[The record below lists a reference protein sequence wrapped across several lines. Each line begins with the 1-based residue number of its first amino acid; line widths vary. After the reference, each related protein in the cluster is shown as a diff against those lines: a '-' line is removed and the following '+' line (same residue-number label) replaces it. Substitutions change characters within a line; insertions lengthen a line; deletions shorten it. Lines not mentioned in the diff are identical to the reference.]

1 MNIKRVH
8 VIVNPASGQDKPILK
23 TLNSVFRDNG
33 IEWEMF
39 VTKEAGDGIRL
50 AREAAEAGVDAVA
63 VYGGDGTVREVTT
76 GLLDTDV
83 PILILPGGT
92 ANAVALALG
101 VPTDLAA
108 AANLLVRDDC
118 TVRQV
123 DIGLMND
130 ECFLIG
136 IGVGIPGEMA
146 ETADREA
153 KDRLGILAYF
163 ISSIQ
168 ALRNAATV
176 SYRVTID
183 GETFETEGVSC
194 LILNAG
200 QFGIPGVT
208 IAPSID
214 MSDSKLDLLVFKSK
228 SLPALVSLAASVVCQ
243 DEQAAPY
250 DQYQGREI
258 TVVPE
263 PLQPVQVDGE
273 VIDPGPVSAKVLP
286 CAGRYIVPAQ
296 GANLASSQLA

>member
-1 MNIKRVH
+1 MQVKRVH
-8 VIVNPASGQDKPILK
+8 VIVNPASGQDRPILK
-23 TLNSVFRDNG
+23 TLNSIFRDNG

-39 VTKEAGDGIRL
+39 LTKEAGDGVRL
-50 AREAAEAGVDAVA
+50 AKEAAEAGVDVVA

-83 PILILPGGT
+83 PVLILPGGT
-92 ANAVALALG
+92 ANAMALALG

-108 AANLLVRDDC
+108 AANMLVCGDC

-123 DIGLMND
+123 DIGVMGD

-136 IGVGIPGEMA
+136 IGIGIPGEIA
-146 ETADREA
+146 DTADREA

-168 ALRNAATV
+168 ALRNAETV
-176 SYRVTID
+176 TYRVTID
-183 GETFETEGVSC
+183 GNSFETEGVSC
-194 LILNAG
+194 VILNAG

-208 IAPSID
+208 LAPSID

-228 SLPALVSLAASVVCQ
+228 SLPALVSLAAAVVLQ
-243 DEQAAPY
+243 DEQAAAY
-250 DQYQGREI
+250 DLYQGHEI
-258 TVVPE
+258 TVEPM

-273 VIDPGPVSAKVLP
+273 VLPPGPVSAKILP
-286 CAGRYIVPAQ
+286 CAGRYIVPA
-296 GANLASSQLA
+296 APSTSAT

>member
-1 MNIKRVH
+1 MQAKHVH

-23 TLNSVFRDNG
+23 TLNSIFRDNG

-39 VTKEAGDGIRL
+39 LTKEAGDGVRL
-50 AREAAEAGVDAVA
+50 AKEAAEAGVDVVA

-76 GLLDTDV
+76 GLLGTDV
-83 PILILPGGT
+83 PVLILPGGT
-92 ANAVALALG
+92 ANAMALALG
-101 VPTDLAA
+101 VPTDLTAA
-108 AANLLVRDDC
+108 ADMLVCGDC

-123 DIGLMND
+123 DVGVMND

-136 IGVGIPGEMA
+136 IGIGVPGEMA
-146 ETADREA
+146 ETADRES

-176 SYRVTID
+176 TYRVTID
-183 GETFETEGVSC
+183 GKAFETEGVSC
-194 LILNAG
+194 VILNAG

-208 IAPSID
+208 IAPGID

-228 SLPALVSLAASVVCQ
+228 SLPALVSLAASVVRQ
-243 DEQAAPY
+243 DEQAAAY
-250 DQYQGREI
+250 DLYQGHEI
-258 TVVPE
+258 MVEPT

-273 VIDPGPVSAKVLP
+273 VLSPGPVSTKILP
-286 CAGRYIVPAQ
+286 RAGRYIVPAAPAPS
-296 GANLASSQLA
+296 G

>member
-1 MNIKRVH
+1 MNVKRVH
-8 VIVNPASGQDKPILK
+8 VIVNPASGADRPILK
-23 TLNSVFRDNG
+23 TLNSIFKDHG
-33 IEWEMF
+33 IEWEML
-39 VTKEAGDGIRL
+39 VTKDAGDATRF
-50 AREAAEAGVDAVA
+50 AREAAARGVDVVA

-92 ANAVALALG
+92 ANAMALALG
-101 VPTDLAA
+101 IPTDLAA
-108 AANLLVRDDC
+108 AASMLACGDC

-123 DIGLMND
+123 DIGVMND

-136 IGVGIPGEMA
+136 IGIGIPGEMA

-153 KDRLGILAYF
+153 KDRLGVLAYF
-163 ISSIQ
+163 ISSLQ

-176 SYRVTID
+176 KYRVTLD
-183 GETFETEGVSC
+183 GKTFETDGVSC
-194 LILNAG
+194 VILNAG

-228 SLPALVSLAASVVCQ
+228 SLPALVSLAASVVRQ

-250 DQYQGREI
+250 DLYQGREI
-258 TVVPE
+258 AVEPA

-273 VIDPGPVSAKVLP
+273 VLPPGPVIARVLP
-286 CAGRYIVPAQ
+286 CAGKYIVPAQ
-296 GANLASSQLA
+296 RVS